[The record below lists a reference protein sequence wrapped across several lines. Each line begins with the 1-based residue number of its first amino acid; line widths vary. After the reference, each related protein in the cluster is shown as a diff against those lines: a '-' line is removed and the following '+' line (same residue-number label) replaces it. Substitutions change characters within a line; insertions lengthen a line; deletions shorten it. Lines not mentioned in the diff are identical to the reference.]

1 MARARLSRYKFGAPL
16 ASANESKW
24 CTSAYTSRLPSSR
37 TCQCKNL
44 KGIAVMGLRAAIAI
58 MSKTLLS
65 QIAAVDAKPF
75 EEDVGVNV
83 QK

>member
-1 MARARLSRYKFGAPL
+1 
-16 ASANESKW
+16 
-24 CTSAYTSRLPSSR
+24 
-37 TCQCKNL
+37 
-44 KGIAVMGLRAAIAI
+44 MGLRAAIAI